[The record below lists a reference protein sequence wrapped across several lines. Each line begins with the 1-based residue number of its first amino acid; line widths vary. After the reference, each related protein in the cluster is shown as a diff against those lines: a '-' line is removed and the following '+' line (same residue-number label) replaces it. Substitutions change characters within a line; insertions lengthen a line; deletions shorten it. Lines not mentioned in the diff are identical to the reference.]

1 MESQTSAF
9 TSYKSHTME
18 RREFTNHDLVF
29 IRKLHITQGTLMTP
43 EKFRQW
49 VVLSEKP
56 PGQGQCRRK

>member
-1 MESQTSAF
+1 
-9 TSYKSHTME
+9 ME